1 VSLMYGMEVGTGN
14 NNEDKKDNITFFS
27 EVPVI
32 KLGFRKEEGL
42 RDCREGSIH
51 VKREGSSTPTETIS

>member
-1 VSLMYGMEVGTGN
+1 MYGMEVGTGN

-32 KLGFRKEEGL
+32 EARFSKGG
-42 RDCREGSIH
+42 GA
-51 VKREGSSTPTETIS
+51 T